1 MKRFSAQYIIT
12 GAGSTLKRGI
22 ISTTDDGTVTA
33 VTDTGGD
40 LRETG
45 HTPFYNGIIVPG
57 FINCHCHL
65 ELSAMQGAIPRST
78 KLPRFIQHV
87 SEGRDKFAATAA
99 VAASEADRNMFEAG
113 INGCAD
119 ICNTSSTF
127 GIKEK
132 SPIDY
137 INLLE
142 IFGTNP
148 ESADR
153 RIAEI
158 NSLASEA
165 AKWSAPWYITPHSF
179 YSLSLPLLRKVKEIT
194 GSNRVTSIHF
204 MESAAEKEMMKKAS
218 GALAETYLSM
228 GITREIMEQRAR
240 DHAESVLSLVTSS
253 GNLLLVHNT
262 AAGDNDIERVMQRDN
277 VWWCLCPL
285 SNRYIEDTAPPVE
298 KLRQH
303 GAAIVLGTDS
313 LASNSSLSILD
324 EMKAIAGM
332 HPTIPL
338 SEMVKWASSNG
349 AEALG
354 MDRKLG
360 TIEVGK
366 RPGLLLL
373 ENIDLEKPLLTREV
387 TLRRLI

>member
-12 GAGSTLKRGI
+12 GTGTTLKRGI
-22 ISTTDDGTVTA
+22 ITTAGDGTITDI
-33 VTDTGGD
+33 TDTGGD

-45 HTPFYNGIIVPG
+45 HTPFYNGIIIPG

-65 ELSAMQGAIPRST
+65 ELSSMRGAIPPSSG
-78 KLPRFIQHV
+78 LPRFIQHV
-87 SEGRDKFAATAA
+87 REERDRFAATAA
-99 VAASEADRNMFEAG
+99 EASQEADRDMYDAG

-119 ICNTSSTF
+119 ICNSSSTF
-127 GIKEK
+127 EIKEK
-132 SPIDY
+132 SKIDY

-148 ESADR
+148 EGANR

-158 NSLASEA
+158 QSLASEA
-165 AKWSAPWYITPHSF
+165 AGWSAPWYITPHSL
-179 YSLSLPLLRKVKEIT
+179 YSLSVPLLRKVRDLTRE
-194 GSNRVTSIHF
+194 NRVTSIHF
-204 MESAAEKEMMKKAS
+204 MESPAEKEMMKNAT
-218 GALAETYLSM
+218 GPLAESYISM
-228 GITREIMEQRAR
+228 GITREMMEQRAR
-240 DHAESVLSLVTSS
+240 NHAETVLSLVTTS

-262 AAGDNDIERVMQRDN
+262 VAEENDIERAMQRDN
-277 VWWCLCPL
+277 IWWCLCPL
-285 SNRYIEDTAPPVE
+285 SNRYIENGAPPVE

-313 LASNSSLSILD
+313 LASNNRLSILE
-324 EMKAIAGM
+324 EMKAIAEM
-332 HPTIPL
+332 HPSVPL
-338 SEMVKWASSNG
+338 SELVKWATANG

-354 MDRKLG
+354 LDRKLG

-373 ENIDLEKPLLTREV
+373 ENTGLEKPFLSRDATI
-387 TLRRLI
+387 RRLI

>member
-22 ISTTDDGTVTA
+22 ITTTDDGTITA

-45 HTPFYNGIIVPG
+45 HTPFYNGIIIPG
-57 FINCHCHL
+57 FVNCHCHL

-78 KLPRFIQHV
+78 KLPGFIQHV
-87 SEGRDKFAATAA
+87 SEGRERFAGTAA
-99 VAASEADRNMFEAG
+99 SASAEADRNMFEAG
-113 INGCAD
+113 INACAD

-127 GIKEK
+127 AIKEK

-148 ESADR
+148 EGANR

-158 NSLASEA
+158 NILASEA
-165 AKWSAPWYITPHSF
+165 EKWSTPWYITPHSF

-194 GSNRVTSIHF
+194 GRNRVTSIHF
-204 MESAAEKEMMKKAS
+204 MESASEREMMKRAS
-218 GALAETYLSM
+218 GALADTYFSM
-228 GITREIMEQRAR
+228 GITREMMEQRAR
-240 DHAESVLSLVTSS
+240 DHAESVLSMVTPS

-262 AAGDNDIERVMQRDN
+262 AAEGNDIERVMQRDN

-285 SNRYIEDTAPPVE
+285 SNRYIEDAAPPVE

-303 GAAIVLGTDS
+303 GASIVLGTDS
-313 LASNSSLSILD
+313 LASNSTLSILE
-324 EMKAIAGM
+324 EMKAIAEL

-338 SEMVKWASSNG
+338 YEMVKWATANG

-354 MDRKLG
+354 MDSKLG
-360 TIEVGK
+360 TIEAGK

-373 ENIDLEKPLLTREV
+373 ENIDLEKPHLTGEV

>member
-12 GAGSTLKRGI
+12 GTGSTLKRGI
-22 ISTTDDGTVTA
+22 IATTGDGTITDI
-33 VTDTGGD
+33 TDTGGN

-45 HTPFYNGIIVPG
+45 HTPFYNGIIIPG

-65 ELSAMQGAIPRST
+65 ELSAMKGAIPRST
-78 KLPRFIQHV
+78 ELPRFIQHIR
-87 SEGRDKFAATAA
+87 EERDSFAELSASAA
-99 VAASEADRNMFEAG
+99 AEADRNMFEAG
-113 INGCAD
+113 INACAD
-119 ICNTSSTF
+119 ICNSSSTF

-132 SPIDY
+132 SPVEY

-148 ESADR
+148 EGANR

-165 AKWSAPWYITPHSF
+165 AKWSTPWYITPHSL
-179 YSLSLPLLRKVKEIT
+179 YSLSIPLLKKVKEIT
-194 GSNRVTSIHF
+194 SGNRVTSIHF
-204 MESAAEKEMMKKAS
+204 MESSAEKEMMKKAS
-218 GALAETYLSM
+218 GPLADSYFSM
-228 GITREIMEQRAR
+228 GITREMMEQRAK

-262 AAGDNDIERVMQRDN
+262 AAEENDIERVMQRDN

-285 SNRYIEDTAPPVE
+285 SNRYIEDAAPPVE

-313 LASNSSLSILD
+313 LASNSTLSILD
-324 EMKAIAGM
+324 EMKAIAELL
-332 HPTIPL
+332 PTIPL
-338 SEMVKWASSNG
+338 AEMVKWATANG

-354 MDRKLG
+354 LHKKLG

-366 RPGLLLL
+366 KPGLLLL
-373 ENIDLEKPLLTREV
+373 ENIDLEKPHLTRDV
-387 TLRRLI
+387 TLRRLM